1 MSVQRS
7 IPTDLTAALLSRK
20 QSQIVEIEIH
30 LFEDC
35 NMSCAYC
42 CQEHNES
49 FGPKK
54 EDFDRKVAIAQKHML
69 RMKGDNRRVA
79 INLMGGELF
88 QDKYGMDVY
97 QLYLDTIK
105 ALRKHA
111 MELYEQV
118 EFGLTTN
125 LTFTDRTGFDWL
137 VEELKREKISVSFR
151 TSFDLKGRNFPSKKV
166 YYENLERYKDII
178 RCISICLHSPN
189 LKEIINGRD
198 EELANLYNRG
208 YTLNF
213 DWYIPDL
220 KFPHIFMPTDEQCM
234 QGLRALF
241 QRYPESYPV
250 VEWKNNDINPIQCCS
265 ENRILIPANELVS
278 NCVYMPHEETKY
290 YNGVNRGTTY
300 DKAST
305 WMEHQGCL
313 ECEHY
318 DRCGFY
324 CYAAADYKDRKRM
337 MTCFI
342 KEVLSEFT

>member
-1 MSVQRS
+1 MSIQRS
-7 IPTDLTAALLSRK
+7 IPTDITAALLKRK
-20 QSQIVEIEIH
+20 QSKIVEVEIH

-42 CQEHNES
+42 CQEHNEA
-49 FGPKK
+49 FGPS
-54 EDFDRKVAIAQKHML
+54 EEAFARKIQIAEKHMR
-69 RMKGDNRRVA
+69 RMKPGNESIA

-88 QDKYGMDVY
+88 QDKYGREVY
-97 QLYLDTIK
+97 ELYLNTIIK
-105 ALRKHA
+105 LNQIAA
-111 MELYEQV
+111 SLYSEI
-118 EFGLTTN
+118 EFGITSN
-125 LTFTDRTGFDWL
+125 MTFTERQNFEWL
-137 VEELKREKISVSFR
+137 VEAIKKEGIKVSFR

-166 YYENLERYKDII
+166 YYENIERYKDLI
-178 RCISICLHSPN
+178 RCISVCLHAPN
-189 LKEIINGRD
+189 INEIINGRD
-198 EELANLYNRG
+198 AELANLYSRG
-208 YTLNF
+208 FVLNF

-220 KFPHIFMPTDEQCM
+220 KYPHIFMPTDEQCM
-234 QGLRALF
+234 KGLRALF

-250 VEWKNNDINPIQCCS
+250 AEWKNQDTNPIQCCS
-265 ENRILIPANELVS
+265 ENRILIPANEIVS

-313 ECEHY
+313 GCEHY

-337 MTCFI
+337 LTCFI